1 EPAPGGV
8 ATLGAA
14 ELDGRSLR
22 HASTLR
28 AVADANRHRIRA
40 TLRHKAGGQSAAKPA
55 LAGGN
60 PAPAD
65 AAKRPQRAGDGN
77 CTEHHRDRALGGA
90 EFLPSARSG
99 SFARYASFSRTIW
112 LTCEPSARPAICGI
126 TSAMTRP
133 RSAML
138 VAPTSAM

>member
-40 TLRHKAGGQSAAKPA
+40 TLRHKAGGQSSAEPA

-65 AAKRPQRAGDGN
+65 AAKQPQRAGN
-77 CTEHHRDRALGGA
+77 EPA
-90 EFLPSARSG
+90 ARSAPEIASRARVVPSPASGRAAPG
-99 SFARYASFSRTIW
+99 SAKTETAPPSGAASVASRAGGEGGSR
-112 LTCEPSARPAICGI
+112 EPPPHRG
-126 TSAMTRP
+126 
-133 RSAML
+133 
-138 VAPTSAM
+138 